1 MSGNKKTLFDIYGDN
16 GLPIDLV
23 ILNVIRIVFST
34 FGILFNASLVF
45 VTAKTKFV
53 KLTLE

>member
-53 KLTLE
+53 KY